1 MADILKGRGYK
12 IPKKMTKKQMEII
25 FRGSGTETEPEN
37 MTKTEMTN
45 LIKDYGYNVP
55 KNISVENLEKV
66 VESGSG
72 YKGRGTEPDTTKTD
86 NMTKTEMTNLIK
98 DYGYNV
104 PKNISIENL
113 EKVVES
119 GSGHGMSGYGF
130 YKLPYKF
137 KKLSKRQ
144 IRKIMRG
151 GGDPMAAMMAWGK
164 KVGQD
169 MHAWGRQAEA
179 DMNAWGR
186 KVEADMNAW
195 GRQAEARLRKFGNDM
210 VTLFSD
216 PNFQIRL
223 LNAIAQMSGPLSIA
237 FSFIP
242 GVGQAISFAFTALNM
257 GAELV
262 AQQLQIKQ
270 DEKEAFKQYLV
281 EEAQARA
288 AAEASLKTLFEQK
301 VQAFLEIMKATKLR
315 KEALARELEIPL
327 ADVDDP
333 VKVVAA
339 RAAKAQRELAAAEA
353 VLAQLEAEEAA
364 GAAAEV
370 AEAQKNAF
378 KAQQNERLKREG
390 EELAKQKGIFYEDLH
405 TARTPEQLREAQARY
420 AAAQAVSSS
429 NQENARLAALYGI
442 PLADMNDPA
451 KVRSART
458 LYSLKRKCGHFIGTN
473 IIYGDDPDEDE
484 CAVLKGTPLI
494 PR

>member
-72 YKGRGTEPDTTKTD
+72 YKGRGTEPDTTMTNTD

-104 PKNISIENL
+104 PKNISVENL

-119 GSGHGMSGYGF
+119 GSGYGMSGYGF
-130 YKLPYKF
+130 YKSPYKF

-169 MHAWGRQAEA
+169 MNAWGKKAEQ

-288 AAEASLKTLFEQK
+288 AADASLKALFEQK

-339 RAAKAQRELAAAEA
+339 RAAKAQRELVEAERA
-353 VLAQLEAEEAA
+353 LAQLEAEEAA
-364 GAAAEV
+364 AEAAE
-370 AEAQKNAF
+370 AEEARKAAF
-378 KAQQNERLKREG
+378 KAQQDERL
-390 EELAKQKGIFYEDLH
+390 AKEMGIFLEDLYLVD
-405 TARTPEQLREAQARY
+405 TPEKRRAAQARY
-420 AAAQAVSSS
+420 TAAQAVSSS

-442 PLADMNDPA
+442 SLADMNDPA

-473 IIYGDDPDEDE
+473 VIYGDDPDEDE